1 MKLLIITEGFFPGK
15 KYGGPPVSVNN
26 LCSLMNDYDCRVV
39 ARNHDLG
46 ESEPYA
52 DIHEGWNDRGNCKV
66 CYLSDSDYSQ
76 GQLTSIVKDLQPD
89 ILYLQSMFSR
99 STIPALTI
107 ARKFDIPVLLAPR
120 GELCAGAMKKKYKK
134 IPYLL
139 YLRAFRL
146 TKNVAF
152 QYTSSDE
159 LNGIRKYLGHSVK
172 CYSLP
177 NVASRPLE
185 PFCHQPKKPQSAH
198 FAFISRIVPKKNLR
212 YAIEL
217 FKNIIGNVSF
227 DVYGPAEDG
236 KYFEICQDA
245 WKKLPM
251 NVTVAYKGAV
261 KQEEVAKIFSHYD
274 GFIFPTHSENYG
286 HVIAEALSAGC
297 PVLVSDQ
304 TPWTFEN
311 HEAAGSAIPL
321 SDEASWTDA
330 IQRIVDADDNEM
342 IQMRKDAVDYFIS
355 AASFDEAKSS
365 YSGAFQ
371 SLIEDRS

>member
-217 FKNIIGNVSF
+217 FKI
-227 DVYGPAEDG
+227 
-236 KYFEICQDA
+236 
-245 WKKLPM
+245 L
-251 NVTVAYKGAV
+251 
-261 KQEEVAKIFSHYD
+261 
-274 GFIFPTHSENYG
+274 
-286 HVIAEALSAGC
+286 
-297 PVLVSDQ
+297 
-304 TPWTFEN
+304 
-311 HEAAGSAIPL
+311 
-321 SDEASWTDA
+321 
-330 IQRIVDADDNEM
+330 
-342 IQMRKDAVDYFIS
+342 
-355 AASFDEAKSS
+355 
-365 YSGAFQ
+365 
-371 SLIEDRS
+371 